1 MGRSRERG
9 LPLWLVT
16 LCRCSGA
23 ACVRSPRRRLLP
35 VRMRW
40 LCVLQLDCWDEQ
52 LVVHV
57 HLGRGVEVAHHGS
70 DAHGLSAGAQA
81 DY

>member
-16 LCRCSGA
+16 LCRCRGA
-23 ACVRSPRRRLLP
+23 AWVRSPRRRLLP
-35 VRMRW
+35 VRMGG
-40 LCVLQLDCWDEQ
+40 CVLRVSQFHRWDGQ

-57 HLGRGVEVAHHGS
+57 HLGRGVEVAHHGGS
-70 DAHGLSAGAQA
+70 VWNGPAA
-81 DY
+81 DVR